1 MLCMFGMYS
10 VCEVYVVYGVYNLI
24 KTRFN
29 SFMQG
34 IGMHVYNIQNVALF
48 SRRVVIHPF

>member
-1 MLCMFGMYS
+1 MSYKARPCRGT
-10 VCEVYVVYGVYNLI
+10 VYNLI

-29 SFMQG
+29 TFMQG